1 MIKGSEPLVVYVEG
15 SYNLSSR
22 LRIGSNKSL
31 IGTKKGASFVGTGN
45 SILKLIPISNFYFYT
60 VASNN
65 ILDHRWQC
73 LGETTNALLG
83 ITIQAS
89 DNVILRNLQISFV
102 LDNDGITIQNST
114 RVWIDHNELFSDLDH
129 GPDYYV
135 HLRLSR
141 PQFKDQENWRL

>member
-65 ILDHRWQC
+65 ILDHR
-73 LGETTNALLG
+73 
-83 ITIQAS
+83 
-89 DNVILRNLQISFV
+89 
-102 LDNDGITIQNST
+102 
-114 RVWIDHNELFSDLDH
+114 
-129 GPDYYV
+129 
-135 HLRLSR
+135 
-141 PQFKDQENWRL
+141 